1 MCNYCETHHTG
12 QLFKILKDNM
22 FNIRKKEFRE
32 CCGSRIHT
40 KNEPSFIKT
49 VKWCYFMNGNNYEEC
64 IGKAIE
70 IKDNEDLYDFHINL
84 D

>member
-1 MCNYCETHHTG
+1 
-12 QLFKILKDNM
+12 
-22 FNIRKKEFRE
+22 
-32 CCGSRIHT
+32 
-40 KNEPSFIKT
+40 
-49 VKWCYFMNGNNYEEC
+49 MNGNNYEEC